1 MADLLSASG
10 AAVRMADAL
19 LRGAGGREAL
29 LRLPAP
35 GIPGDPTEQLGLAA
49 PEFQDVQ
56 LKPVVLMGA
65 KANGQREMLV
75 SASAVSAIVGSLGY
89 SAANVLFAVAYGVV
103 VDEVLM
109 EVVSATEM
117 EINGASYVYRVIL
130 KTPTELAV

>member
-1 MADLLSASG
+1 MC
-10 AAVRMADAL
+10 R
-19 LRGAGGREAL
+19 
-29 LRLPAP
+29 
-35 GIPGDPTEQLGLAA
+35 
-49 PEFQDVQ
+49 

-130 KTPTELAV
+130 KTPTALAV